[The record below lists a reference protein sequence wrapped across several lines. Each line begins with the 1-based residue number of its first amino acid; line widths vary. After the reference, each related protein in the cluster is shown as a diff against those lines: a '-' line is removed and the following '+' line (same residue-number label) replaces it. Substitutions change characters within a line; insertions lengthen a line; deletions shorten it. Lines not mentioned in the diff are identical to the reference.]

1 MQPQR
6 KVIPTHHFD
15 QTELPWQALA
25 NAVVIQAVNDYRGF
39 TRMLRRLRR
48 KVAKESAL
56 SDEERAC
63 LRIRIDY
70 YSYQLR
76 EIRSFFRSED
86 FALYSEAD
94 GPMLLRRLERETR

>member
-1 MQPQR
+1 MLPR
-6 KVIPTHHFD
+6 EKVIPTHHFD

-39 TRMLRRLRR
+39 TRMLRKLQR
-48 KVAKESAL
+48 KAVKAGAL
-56 SDEERAC
+56 SDDERAC
-63 LRIRIDY
+63 LSIRIDY

-76 EIRSFFRSED
+76 EVRSFFRSED

>member
-1 MQPQR
+1 MLLR
-6 KVIPTHHFD
+6 KKVIPTHHFD

-56 SDEERAC
+56 SDDERVY

-70 YSYQLR
+70 YSCQLR
-76 EIRSFFRSED
+76 EVRSFFCSED
-86 FALYSEAD
+86 FALYSEAN

>member
-1 MQPQR
+1 MPLR
-6 KVIPTHHFD
+6 KKVIPPHHFD

-25 NAVVIQAVNDYRGF
+25 NAVVIQAVNDYRSF
-39 TRMLRRLRR
+39 TRMLRRLQR
-48 KVAKESAL
+48 KAAKAGTL
-56 SDEERAC
+56 SDDERAY

-76 EIRSFFRSED
+76 EVRAFFCSEH

>member
-1 MQPQR
+1 MLLR
-6 KVIPTHHFD
+6 KKVIPPHHFD

-25 NAVVIQAVNDYRGF
+25 NAVVIQAVNDYRSF
-39 TRMLRRLRR
+39 TRMLRRLQR
-48 KVAKESAL
+48 KAAKAGTL
-56 SDEERAC
+56 SDDERAY

-76 EIRSFFRSED
+76 EVRAFFCSEH

>member
-39 TRMLRRLRR
+39 TRMLRRLQR
-48 KVAKESAL
+48 KATTANTL
-56 SDEERAC
+56 SIDEQAC
-63 LRIRIDY
+63 LHVRIDY

-76 EIRSFFRSED
+76 EVRSFFRSED
-86 FALYSEAD
+86 FALYSEAN
-94 GPMLLRRLERETR
+94 GPMLLRRLEREMR

>member
-1 MQPQR
+1 MLLR
-6 KVIPTHHFD
+6 KKVIPPHHFD

-25 NAVVIQAVNDYRGF
+25 NAVVIQAVNDYRSF
-39 TRMLRRLRR
+39 TKMLRRLRR

-56 SDEERAC
+56 NNDELAY

-70 YSYQLR
+70 YSYLLR
-76 EIRSFFRSED
+76 EVQAFFRSED

-94 GPMLLRRLERETR
+94 GPLLLRRLEREMR

>member
-1 MQPQR
+1 MFPR
-6 KVIPTHHFD
+6 KKVIPTHHFD

-25 NAVVIQAVNDYRGF
+25 NAVVIQAVNDYRSF
-39 TRMLRRLRR
+39 TRMLKRLKRNAT
-48 KVAKESAL
+48 KANAL
-56 SDEERAC
+56 SIDERAC

-76 EIRSFFRSED
+76 EVRSFFRSED